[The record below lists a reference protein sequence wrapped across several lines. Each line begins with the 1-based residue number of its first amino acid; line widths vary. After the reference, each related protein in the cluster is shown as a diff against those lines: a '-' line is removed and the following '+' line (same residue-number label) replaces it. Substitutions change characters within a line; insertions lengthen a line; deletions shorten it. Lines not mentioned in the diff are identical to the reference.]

1 MGSSC
6 GQTRANYCC
15 MFQVRLLVFLS
26 HLSDS
31 LMMADIW
38 CLAGQTIVSDSTHQK
53 LVNIR
58 QFFFK
63 SHTFKLENE
72 GQISKTRYARHFY
85 ISDNRERLPPIH
97 TKLQKN
103 VIVRKVGRGGSQ
115 LCNWQRGCDLP
126 GSGQTGDV
134 GGWGRWLCHSLVSTN
149 FLQC

>member
-38 CLAGQTIVSDSTHQK
+38 CLDGQTIVSDSTHQK

-58 QFFFK
+58 QFFLNHIHLNLK
-63 SHTFKLENE
+63 MKDKLVRLDMPDTFTYQTIEKD
-72 GQISKTRYARHFY
+72 Y
-85 ISDNRERLPPIH
+85 LPF
-97 TKLQKN
+97 TQNYKKM
-103 VIVRKVGRGGSQ
+103 
-115 LCNWQRGCDLP
+115 
-126 GSGQTGDV
+126 
-134 GGWGRWLCHSLVSTN
+134 
-149 FLQC
+149 

>member
-1 MGSSC
+1 MSFIIYKVCIFIKKCTRSYWNILSEVSVSQQCPPSCVQWEAMMGSSC

-58 QFFFK
+58 QFFLNHIHSNLTMK
-63 SHTFKLENE
+63 DKLVRLDMPDTFTYQTIEKD
-72 GQISKTRYARHFY
+72 Y
-85 ISDNRERLPPIH
+85 LPF
-97 TKLQKN
+97 TQNYKK
-103 VIVRKVGRGGSQ
+103 
-115 LCNWQRGCDLP
+115 CNCQESW
-126 GSGQTGDV
+126 
-134 GGWGRWLCHSLVSTN
+134 
-149 FLQC
+149 